1 MKENN
6 KAKYYVNEYETNRK
20 YGGPEEGEWYFE
32 AGTFV
37 KCHAIVDSIIEAQM
51 KVAALM
57 GYILDKQEEIHSLDS
72 VLSEDKWPA
81 IVIQTE
87 PGENYMEETLHYG

>member
-1 MKENN
+1 
-6 KAKYYVNEYETNRK
+6 
-20 YGGPEEGEWYFE
+20 
-32 AGTFV
+32 
-37 KCHAIVDSIIEAQM
+37 M

-57 GYILDKQEEIHSLDS
+57 GYILDKQEE